1 MDNFTD
7 MMTTDNTDVM
17 QQAMPAFQPKIG
29 TEHIEKFNKALAEYK
44 NGKLNLENKIVDN
57 EQFWKLRQYG
67 YAPDANKAKPASA
80 WLWNCIVSKHADAH
94 DAFPEPNILPR
105 EPTDKDEAKV
115 LTSIVPVVL
124 DQNDFEDTY
133 DDIMWYKLKQG
144 TGVYGVFWNAKK
156 YNGLGD
162 IEIRKI
168 DLLNL
173 FWQPGITDIQASKYL
188 FNIEVVDREIL
199 EQRYP
204 QLKGKT
210 EPYNTTVKSYIYDDA
225 VDTTDKAMVVDVYYH
240 TEYGGKRLLHYCK
253 YCGDTILYAS
263 ENDEQ
268 RAERGWYDHGLFPF
282 VFDTL
287 FDIEGS
293 PAGYGYTDIG
303 KCTQEQIDD
312 MNAAMLRCTKMSATP
327 RYFSRMEG
335 NINEEEFL
343 DWNKPIVH
351 VDGQL
356 NEDNI
361 RELRSSPVDGNSI
374 NLYLNKI
381 EELKETTGNRDVANG
396 GTTSGVTAASAIAA
410 MQEQSGKMMRD
421 ANKTSYAA
429 YKKVVKMVIELIRQF
444 YDYERQFRIV
454 GENSAEEFIS
464 YSNKRLKGEQ
474 REGMFGT
481 LPGIHIPEFDIEVSA
496 QNATM
501 YTKMSQNELALQMY
515 NAGFFNPQLAD
526 QALACLEQM
535 DFARKDAVIQR
546 VEQNG
551 TLMQMLQMWQQMAIG
566 LAAKYEPAMA
576 QGLAANAGVNLPQMG
591 ASEADTSTVRTDSLG
606 NMQPEEHAFVKKA
619 RAEAQG
625 VSQPT

>member
-1 MDNFTD
+1 MENTD
-7 MMTTDNTDVM
+7 MITGNAEIM
-17 QQAMPAFQPKIG
+17 QQQTEPAFKPKIG
-29 TEHIEKFNKALAEYK
+29 PEQIAKFNTALAEYK
-44 NGKLNLENKIVDN
+44 TGKLNLENKIVEN

-67 YAPDANKAKPASA
+67 YAPGKDKAKPASA

-115 LTSIVPVVL
+115 LTSIVPVIL

-133 DDIMWYKLKQG
+133 DDVMWYKLKQG
-144 TGVYGVFWNAKK
+144 TGVYGVFWDAQKH
-156 YNGLGD
+156 NGIGD
-162 IEIRKI
+162 IDIHKV

-173 FWQPGITDIQASKYL
+173 FWQPGITDIQDSRYL
-188 FNIEVVDREIL
+188 FNIDIVDREIL

-225 VDTTDKAMVVDVYYH
+225 VNTTDKAMVVDVYYH
-240 TEYGGKRLLHYCK
+240 TEYGGKKVLHYCK
-253 YCGDTILYAS
+253 YCGDTVIFAT
-263 ENDEQ
+263 ENDPNL
-268 RAERGWYDHGLFPF
+268 AESGWYAHNLYPF

-303 KCTQEQIDD
+303 KSTQEQIDD

-327 RYFSRMEG
+327 RYFARMEG
-335 NINEEEFL
+335 SINEDEFL
-343 DWNKPIVH
+343 DWTKPIVH

-356 NEDNI
+356 TDENI

-374 NLYLNKI
+374 SLYLNKI

-429 YKKVVKMVIELIRQF
+429 YKNVVKMVIELIRQF
-444 YDYERQFRIV
+444 YDYARQFRIV
-454 GENSAEEFIS
+454 GESGVEEFIS
-464 YSNKRLKGEQ
+464 YSNKRIKGEQ
-474 REGMFGT
+474 TEGMFGT
-481 LPGIHIPEFDIEVSA
+481 LPNIHIPEFDIEVSA
-496 QNATM
+496 QTATM
-501 YTKMSQNELALQMY
+501 YTKISQNELALQMY

-535 DFARKDAVIQR
+535 DFARKDAVMQR
-546 VEQNG
+546 VQQNG
-551 TLMQMLQMWQQMAIG
+551 TLAQMLQMWQQMAIG

-576 QGLAANAGVNLPQMG
+576 QGLAANAGVNLPGMG
-591 ASEADTSTVRTDSLG
+591 AVPHAETDSVRTDSLG
-606 NMQPEEHAFVKKA
+606 NLQSDEHPFVSKS
-619 RAEAQG
+619 RAAAQG
-625 VSQPT
+625 IAQPK